1 MGKFDLE
8 EYVKYS
14 EESSVLVNLCDSQKA
29 SVGLLCMEEGQT
41 ALEDTKNSK
50 MTMVINTGR
59 GSIIT
64 EEGEQDVEEGTF
76 VLFEK
81 GEVRLLKAKAKLTA
95 LVTTIKKG

>member
-1 MGKFDLE
+1 MREFNLE

-14 EESSVLVNLCDSQKA
+14 EESPVLASLCDFQKA
-29 SVGLLCMEEGQT
+29 SVDLLCMEEGQT
-41 ALEDTKNSK
+41 ALEDTDNKV
-50 MTMVINTGR
+50 TIVINTGR

-81 GEVRLLKAKAKLTA
+81 GEARSLKAKTKLTA
-95 LVTTIKKG
+95 LVTAIKKG